1 MRLSDLLSYAALWR
15 KASDMPPGTPAS
27 VVPLMITD
35 AELDELRDGTGLTR
49 EQWLQ
54 VAFSGVILLPNQINA
69 EALRHD
75 VHRPVA
81 P

>member
-1 MRLSDLLSYAALWR
+1 MLLSDLLSYAALCR
-15 KASDMPPGTPAS
+15 EASDMPPGTAAS

-54 VAFSGVILLPNQINA
+54 VAFHGVIVMPHQVIFLT
-69 EALRHD
+69 E
-75 VHRPVA
+75 
-81 P
+81 